1 MSTSYPDSPIPSLTA
16 RIVAAFVGNNS
27 LPRADLPALI
37 EAVHAE
43 LARMAAGGS
52 VAAAAEPLTR
62 APAVAVRKSITPEY
76 LICLDDGLKFK
87 SLKRHLAKL
96 GMTAEQYRAKWDLPS
111 AYPMVAP
118 KYAAVRSAL
127 AKKIGLGQMRGVRV
141 AKNAAPIRTKS
152 PRRRPRKVA
161 A

>member
-43 LARMAAGGS
+43 LARMAAGAS
-52 VAAAAEPLTR
+52 VVAAVEPLTR
-62 APAVAVRKSITPEY
+62 GPAAAVRKSITPEY

-87 SLKRHLAKL
+87 SLKRHAKL
-96 GMTAEQYRAKWDLPS
+96 GMTPEQYRAKWDLPG
-111 AYPMVAP
+111 AYPMVSP

-152 PRRRPRKVA
+152 QRGRPRKVA

>member
-1 MSTSYPDSPIPSLTA
+1 
-16 RIVAAFVGNNS
+16 
-27 LPRADLPALI
+27 
-37 EAVHAE
+37 
-43 LARMAAGGS
+43 MAAGES
-52 VAAAAEPLTR
+52 IVAAAEPQTR
-62 APAVAVRKSITPEY
+62 VPAVAVRKSITPEH

-96 GMTAEQYRAKWDLPS
+96 GMTPEQYRAKWDLPG

-141 AKNAAPIRTKS
+141 AKNDAPVRSKS
-152 PRRRPRKVA
+152 QRGRPRKVA